1 MLNQS
6 CQQCG
11 SANAEHARFC
21 ARCGAPLDQDQTVV
35 QNRPAQEKVVAPNLE
50 TNQRAPHSWLDDK
63 TDAQQEAL
71 PQNDQGSAPDV
82 LHALPTQTSASI
94 VQTKQCPFC
103 AETIRTEAI
112 KCRFCSETLD
122 STRRQASAPAVY
134 QTGHVL
140 TPMYQQQPQVWNPA
154 VAGLLSFFI
163 PGVGQLYKGSVGTGI
178 MWFFAVII
186 GYAFLIVPGLILHII
201 CICTAASG
209 DTSRR
214 GG

>member
-1 MLNQS
+1 MSNQS

-11 SANAEHARFC
+11 SDNAEHARFC

-50 TNQRAPHSWLDDK
+50 TNQRAPYSWLDDK
-63 TDAQQEAL
+63 TDAPQEAL
-71 PQNDQGSAPDV
+71 PQSDQGSAPDAS
-82 LHALPTQTSASI
+82 HALSAQTSASSA
-94 VQTKQCPFC
+94 QTKQCPFC
-103 AETIRTEAI
+103 AETIRAEAI
-112 KCRFCSETLD
+112 KCRYCDEIID
-122 STRRQASAPAVY
+122 PTRRQASAPAVY
-134 QTGHVL
+134 RNGHVSI
-140 TPMYQQQPQVWNPA
+140 PVYQKPQVWNPA

-163 PGVGQLYKGSVGTGI
+163 PGVGQLYKGNVGTGI
-178 MWFFAVII
+178 VWFFAVII